1 MRRKMKKYKYFL
13 ITITTFFLMTLNVL
27 AAGSAS
33 LSVNKSTIENGGTV
47 TATASVSNT
56 AAWNI
61 RISSSGA
68 TSGCSEKFV
77 GDSGTGNNTTKY
89 FTVTCKATS
98 TGIINFIL
106 SGDITSSD
114 GVNTKVSGSK
124 NVTVTLPRTK
134 SSNNK
139 LSSLSVE
146 GFDITPAFS
155 SSINEYNVTVP
166 STTEKITINAKVA
179 DAYASLNGTGEQTVV
194 AGINTFEI
202 VVTSETGVSN
212 TYKLNVNV
220 IDQNPIK
227 VTIDKQNYTVVKE
240 AKNLTKP
247 DLFDETT
254 IKIGEFDIPAF
265 KNEISKYTLVGLKDT
280 QGKIKLF
287 IYDNG
292 KYIKYNEFVSNRISI
307 VFLKIS
313 TIPSSFRKENVK
325 INNETISGCKK
336 DNIIL
341 LYGLN
346 LENGKKNYYKYDNV
360 EKTIQLFNIDEYE
373 EYENSKNKL
382 IHYIYGLCSISLLL
396 LIIIIILLIKNK
408 KHLKKLADKLKK
420 SND

>member
-1 MRRKMKKYKYFL
+1 MKKYKYFL